1 MNSKWGNSLAI
12 VARNVRSAWRA
23 ILSGYLG
30 SYIQEPEG
38 GGSSQGVS
46 AFCVDELD
54 KLVTHRPPRP
64 PRGRAGQAGYTSSTL
79 STGSGERCSVY
90 LCTLTSVGS
99 AVPAWALT
107 QACFSLDRRLR
118 CDLGS
123 HSRSRGLCFG
133 DVLTLLVSA

>member
-38 GGSSQGVS
+38 GGSSRGVS

-54 KLVTHRPPRP
+54 ELVTHRPPRP
-64 PRGRAGQAGYTSSTL
+64 PGWVNIVP
-79 STGSGERCSVY
+79 C
-90 LCTLTSVGS
+90 TSVHSLRS
-99 AVPAWALT
+99 AQP
-107 QACFSLDRRLR
+107 FRP
-118 CDLGS
+118 GP
-123 HSRSRGLCFG
+123 
-133 DVLTLLVSA
+133 

>member
-38 GGSSQGVS
+38 GESSRGVS

-54 KLVTHRPPRP
+54 ELVTHRPPRP
-64 PRGRAGQAGYTSSTL
+64 PGRVNIVPVDELDELVTHRPPRPPG
-79 STGSGERCSVY
+79 RVNIVPC
-90 LCTLTSVGS
+90 TSVHSLRS
-99 AVPAWALT
+99 AQPF
-107 QACFSLDRRLR
+107 QP
-118 CDLGS
+118 GP
-123 HSRSRGLCFG
+123 
-133 DVLTLLVSA
+133 

>member
-38 GGSSQGVS
+38 GGSSRGVS

-54 KLVTHRPPRP
+54 ELVTHRPPRP
-64 PRGRAGQAGYTSSTL
+64 PGRVNIVP
-79 STGSGERCSVY
+79 C
-90 LCTLTSVGS
+90 TSVHSLRS
-99 AVPAWALT
+99 AQP
-107 QACFSLDRRLR
+107 FRP
-118 CDLGS
+118 GP
-123 HSRSRGLCFG
+123 
-133 DVLTLLVSA
+133 

>member
-46 AFCVDELD
+46 AFCVDKLD
-54 KLVTHRPPRP
+54 ELVTHRPPCP
-64 PRGRAGQAGYTSSTL
+64 PGR
-79 STGSGERCSVY
+79 VNIV
-90 LCTLTSVGS
+90 LCTSVHSLRS
-99 AVPAWALT
+99 AQLFRP
-107 QACFSLDRRLR
+107 
-118 CDLGS
+118 GP
-123 HSRSRGLCFG
+123 
-133 DVLTLLVSA
+133 

>member
-38 GGSSQGVS
+38 GGSFRGVS
-46 AFCVDELD
+46 AFCVDKLDKLVTHRPPRPPGRVNIVPVDELD

-64 PRGRAGQAGYTSSTL
+64 PGR
-79 STGSGERCSVY
+79 VNIV
-90 LCTLTSVGS
+90 LCTSVHSLRS
-99 AVPAWALT
+99 AQPFWP
-107 QACFSLDRRLR
+107 
-118 CDLGS
+118 GP
-123 HSRSRGLCFG
+123 
-133 DVLTLLVSA
+133 

>member
-38 GGSSQGVS
+38 GGSSRGVS

-54 KLVTHRPPRP
+54 ELVTHRPPRP
-64 PRGRAGQAGYTSSTL
+64 PGQVNIIP
-79 STGSGERCSVY
+79 C
-90 LCTLTSVGS
+90 TSVHSLRS
-99 AVPAWALT
+99 AQP
-107 QACFSLDRRLR
+107 FRP
-118 CDLGS
+118 GP
-123 HSRSRGLCFG
+123 
-133 DVLTLLVSA
+133 

>member
-12 VARNVRSAWRA
+12 VACNVRSAWRA

-54 KLVTHRPPRP
+54 KLVTHHPPCP
-64 PRGRAGQAGYTSSTL
+64 PGR
-79 STGSGERCSVY
+79 VNIV
-90 LCTLTSVGS
+90 LCTSVHSLRS
-99 AVPAWALT
+99 AQP
-107 QACFSLDRRLR
+107 FRP
-118 CDLGS
+118 GP
-123 HSRSRGLCFG
+123 
-133 DVLTLLVSA
+133 

>member
-38 GGSSQGVS
+38 GGPPEGYQLSAWTSWTSWLHVVRLVHRGRAGRAGYTSSALS
-46 AFCVDELD
+46 TVDELD

-64 PRGRAGQAGYTSSTL
+64 PGRVNIVP
-79 STGSGERCSVY
+79 C
-90 LCTLTSVGS
+90 TSVHSLRS
-99 AVPAWALT
+99 AQLFRP
-107 QACFSLDRRLR
+107 
-118 CDLGS
+118 GP
-123 HSRSRGLCFG
+123 
-133 DVLTLLVSA
+133 